1 MWLQENFKL
10 RIWFTYVARMLFVL
24 DSAEL
29 GTGHRKSKTG
39 TVIFGFVIL
48 DKWLKFCVLLFLAG

>member
-10 RIWFTYVARMLFVL
+10 HICFTYVARMLFVL

-29 GTGHRKSKTG
+29 GIGHRKPKTG

-48 DKWLKFCVLLFLAG
+48 DK